1 MAIKSLVVQN
11 RRRDGSALHGEVE
24 PNVPLRYSLDGF
36 TLSIMNNI
44 LNIFVSN
51 ILMSFLGHYNYTYR
65 HPQYKGYLI
74 M

>member
-11 RRRDGSALHGEVE
+11 RRRVGSALHGKVE
-24 PNVPLRYSLDGF
+24 PNVLLRYSLDGF

-51 ILMSFLGHYNYTYR
+51 ILMSFSGHYNIIIIHIVTLNIR
-65 HPQYKGYLI
+65 DT
-74 M
+74 